1 MIEQKVYYD
10 SSRCKGCLYC
20 LHNCPTKAISLS
32 GQTNENGYEMI
43 SINQEKCVSCGTCYV
58 VCPDYGLTVIKKAI

>member
-1 MIEQKVYYD
+1 MNKKYTMIHLVVKVVCIV
-10 SSRCKGCLYC
+10 SIIVL
-20 LHNCPTKAISLS
+20 AISLS

-58 VCPDYGLTVIKKAI
+58 VCPDYALTVIKKAI